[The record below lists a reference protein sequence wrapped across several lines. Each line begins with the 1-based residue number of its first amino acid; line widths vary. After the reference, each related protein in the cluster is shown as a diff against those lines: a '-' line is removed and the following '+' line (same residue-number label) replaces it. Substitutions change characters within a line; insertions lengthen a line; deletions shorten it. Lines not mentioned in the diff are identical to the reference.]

1 MCANVGEMSG
11 LPGVIS
17 SGVAFRVKS
26 AIFHCVANV
35 PTRVM
40 SAIPF
45 QPLGLFGPQNPVDQP
60 AATGRCTIAPARS
73 RTQARA
79 ADVSPGRKPLEES
92 LADRTDEQL
101 LADYLDG
108 ERTAFRTLMERYS
121 QELVHFLT
129 RFLGSRAAA
138 DDVFQETFLQIHQ
151 SAETFD
157 TSRRFKPWLFTIAA
171 NKARDH
177 HRRNNR
183 RQSMS
188 LSATIGEEG
197 EGQRYVDLLEADLPS
212 PDDPIADA
220 ERSRLVRGAIDS
232 MPVHL
237 REILLMSYFQRM
249 SYNQIADSLEIPLGT
264 VKSRLHTAVAT
275 FARAWKAQ
283 RTQSESAS

>member
-1 MCANVGEMSG
+1 
-11 LPGVIS
+11 
-17 SGVAFRVKS
+17 
-26 AIFHCVANV
+26 
-35 PTRVM
+35 M

-45 QPLGLFGPQNPVDQP
+45 HRLGLFARSEPVDP
-60 AATGRCTIAPARS
+60 PRADGRCTIPVSRS
-73 RTQARA
+73 SRRAAA
-79 ADVSPGRKPLEES
+79 ADVSAGHTLLEDPLT
-92 LADRTDEQL
+92 DRTDEQL
-101 LADYLDG
+101 LGDYLDG
-108 ERTAFRTLMERYS
+108 HRPAFRALMERYS

-138 DDVFQETFLQIHQ
+138 EDVFQETFLQIHQ

-177 HRRNNR
+177 HRRNTR
-183 RQSMS
+183 RQAMS
-188 LSATIGEEG
+188 LSATIGDEG

-212 PDDPIADA
+212 PDEPIADA

>member
-1 MCANVGEMSG
+1 MGELSG
-11 LPGVIS
+11 LVRPTRRP
-17 SGVAFRVKS
+17 ARFPAKS
-26 AIFHCVANV
+26 AILTGPGNV
-35 PTRVM
+35 PTPLM
-40 SAIPF
+40 TAIPF
-45 QPLGLFGPQNPVDQP
+45 HRLSVFAGLSTSPQPQ
-60 AATGRCTIAPARS
+60 TGGDCTIARSRS
-73 RTQARA
+73 RTSAHP
-79 ADVSPGRKPLEES
+79 ADVSAGHVLEES
-92 LADRTDEQL
+92 LPDRTDEQL
-101 LADYLDG
+101 LLAYLDG
-108 ERTAFRTLMERYS
+108 DRASFRELMERYS

-138 DDVFQETFLQIHQ
+138 EDVFQETFLQVHQ

-157 TSRRFKPWLFTIAA
+157 ATRRFKPWLFTIAA

-177 HRRNNR
+177 HRRNTR
-183 RQSMS
+183 RQAMS
-188 LSATIGEEG
+188 LSAAIGEEG

-212 PDDPIADA
+212 PDEPLADA